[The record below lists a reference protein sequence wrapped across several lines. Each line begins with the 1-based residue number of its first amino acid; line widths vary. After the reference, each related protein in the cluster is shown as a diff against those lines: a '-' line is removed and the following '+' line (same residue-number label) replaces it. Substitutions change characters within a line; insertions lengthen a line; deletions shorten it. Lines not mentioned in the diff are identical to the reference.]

1 MDAHQVF
8 LAYSKKV
15 TKIYQN
21 LFKNICTN
29 VSRLNIFFPKT
40 SIFLSLSDIELKFC
54 PPGKNFPT
62 ALLKLHS
69 ECLLYHFKESLFR
82 NMFSFFKN
90 SRHWARKNRP
100 SFKTFPAGLSK
111 LFSTCPEDQSGKKNS
126 YLFVSYPFRTLRE
139 ICLAFVQS
147 FFSRF
152 VKNKFYMSIETI
164 QISPK
169 KRIFFRTKISL

>member
-1 MDAHQVF
+1 M
-8 LAYSKKV
+8 SKSLQECL
-15 TKIYQN
+15 YDR
-21 LFKNICTN
+21 FKDKQ
-29 VSRLNIFFPKT
+29 FFPKT
-40 SIFLSLSDIELKFC
+40 SIFLSLADIELKFC

-100 SFKTFPAGLSK
+100 SFKTFPAGFTK
-111 LFSTCPEDQSGKKNS
+111 LYYTCPGDQSGKKNS

-139 ICLAFVQS
+139 ICLAFDQS
-147 FFSRF
+147 LFSITL
-152 VKNKFYMSIETI
+152 KFEHYMSIETI
-164 QISPK
+164 QTFSK
-169 KRIFFRTKISL
+169 KETSLGKKICL

>member
-15 TKIYQN
+15 TKICQN

-29 VSRLNIFFPKT
+29 VSRINIFFPKT

-69 ECLLYHFKESLFR
+69 ESLLYHFKESLFR

-111 LFSTCPEDQSGKKNS
+111 LFSTCPEDQSGKKIPTFLFLILSGHCAKFVWPLFKVFSADLSKINS
-126 YLFVSYPFRTLRE
+126 
-139 ICLAFVQS
+139 IC
-147 FFSRF
+147 
-152 VKNKFYMSIETI
+152 
-164 QISPK
+164 P
-169 KRIFFRTKISL
+169 